1 MKIFETL
8 FAKLKAIVHGVAEDV
23 HAVADKVAE
32 RVEDVREKIAQHFDI
47 PADVVAARL
56 DEKAANDPQKL
67 KWRTSIVDLL
77 KLLEMDSSLQ
87 ARKALAGEFNPD
99 YGREFD
105 GHPEQN
111 IWLHRQVM
119 AEIAKRG
126 IRIPQPE

>member
-8 FAKLKAIVHGVAEDV
+8 FAKLKAIVHVVAEGV
-23 HAVADKVAE
+23 HKTAE
-32 RVEDVREKIAQHFDI
+32 EVREKIAEHFDLS
-47 PADVVAARL
+47 AEEVARRL

-77 KLLEMDSSLQ
+77 KLLEMDSSLT

-105 GHPEQN
+105 GLPEQN
-111 IWLHRQVM
+111 IWLHKQVM
-119 AEIAKRG
+119 AEIAHRG
-126 IRIPQPE
+126 IRIPQPA